1 MRRACVAIYKNKVFQ
16 RFARKN
22 DMADGELIEVNDEDN
37 KGE

>member
-1 MRRACVAIYKNKVFQ
+1 MAIYKNKVFQ